1 MAIENRGPV
10 QIFDTA
16 AGFAPVRNL
25 IAIGD
30 PNVHK
35 FGDRW
40 WMFVGAAHTGGRVNL
55 FSASLPPG
63 APLSSDAWTITTEA
77 GDPTRAAPLVEHPE
91 AGRWDEF
98 LHTPSY
104 ARGPAG
110 DETGICERIYFTGS
124 QSVSEEE
131 RSFSIGVLERSGQG
145 WRRREEPVLQGRGNR
160 ANVLEPKVLWS
171 QGRWRMWVMATAK
184 EAGPDDLPDYQI
196 HYLESADGI
205 GGWSEPQVL
214 FDERDNYF
222 DAVAIEAGAA
232 SEMVVARAPNMFG
245 TAGFPSQGLWWL
257 SSPRPSGDRADWSS
271 RAVQLLDA
279 DCGAR
284 WYAGGTYGPSIAYGD
299 TPSDEESLYVFF
311 TGAAVP
317 DPDPYVLSIGRLTVK
332 RRRDLERAGR

>member
-1 MAIENRGPV
+1 
-10 QIFDTA
+10 
-16 AGFAPVRNL
+16 
-25 IAIGD
+25 
-30 PNVHK
+30 
-35 FGDRW
+35 
-40 WMFVGAAHTGGRVNL
+40 
-55 FSASLPPG
+55 
-63 APLSSDAWTITTEA
+63 
-77 GDPTRAAPLVEHPE
+77 
-91 AGRWDEF
+91 
-98 LHTPSY
+98 
-104 ARGPAG
+104 
-110 DETGICERIYFTGS
+110 
-124 QSVSEEE
+124 
-131 RSFSIGVLERSGQG
+131 
-145 WRRREEPVLQGRGNR
+145 
-160 ANVLEPKVLWS
+160 
-171 QGRWRMWVMATAK
+171 MATAK
-184 EAGPDDLPDYQI
+184 EAGPNDLPDYQI

-284 WYAGGTYGPSIAYGD
+284 WYASGTYGPSIAYGD
-299 TPSDEESLYVFF
+299 TPSDEDTLYVFF

-332 RRRDLERAGR
+332 RRDLERAGR